1 MPTLRQ
7 KVDNFCKDS
16 GAKVDSDK
24 LRNQVA
30 MLKQEMKK
38 MKDTFKHELHLA
50 KAAAKT
56 VKVKAAPKAKTQ
68 RVKMTEEE
76 KGQRRRERAVAKE
89 LAIAQKRTAAPAEP
103 MLPAPAPSLA
113 PAAPKGGRTRRSRP
127 NLKLRW

>member
-7 KVDNFCKDS
+7 KVDVFCRDS

-30 MLKQEMKK
+30 MLKQKMKK

-56 VKVKAAPKAKTQ
+56 VKVKPTPKAKTV
-68 RVKMTEEE
+68 RVKMTDEE
-76 KGQRRRERAVAKE
+76 KGQRRRERAVVKE
-89 LAIAQKRTAAPAEP
+89 LEKAKALPEP
-103 MLPAPAPSLA
+103 MLPAPAAPSA
-113 PAAPKGGRTRRSRP
+113 PPSIVPAKGGSYRR
-127 NLKLRW
+127 RW